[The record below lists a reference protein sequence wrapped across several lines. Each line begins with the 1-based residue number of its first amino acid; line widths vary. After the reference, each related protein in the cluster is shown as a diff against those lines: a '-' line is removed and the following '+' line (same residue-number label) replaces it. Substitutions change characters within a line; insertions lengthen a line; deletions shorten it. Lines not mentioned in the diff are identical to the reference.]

1 MVQETSAAVRGRGYN
16 DDPRNSLGHL
26 LRDTS
31 RLVQREL
38 AARLERHRLSLPQY
52 YVLRELWSEEGLSQR
67 ELAAR
72 VGVLDPAMVAT
83 IDALAEAGLVV
94 RERSSSDRRKT
105 NVLLTPAGRRA
116 RDELTH
122 HAAETIESALAGID
136 DATVA
141 CVRVALQRMKA
152 NLGGESATT

>member
-1 MVQETSAAVRGRGYN
+1 MVQHHAAAVRGRGFS
-16 DDPRNSLGHL
+16 DDPRLSLGHL

-38 AARLERHRLSLPQY
+38 AARLERHALSLPQY
-52 YVLRELWSEEGLSQR
+52 YVLRELWSEEGISQR
-67 ELAAR
+67 ELAGR

-94 RERSSSDRRKT
+94 RERSASDRRKT

-116 RDELTH
+116 REALTR

-136 DATVA
+136 DATVQI
-141 CVRVALQRMKA
+141 VRYALQRMKA
-152 NLGGESATT
+152 NLGGESAPT